1 MGIKRNG
8 HQGWNLLIGKQILLV
23 STLGM
28 YKEQC
33 GEYAY

>member
-1 MGIKRNG
+1 MGNNDLKLVIV
-8 HQGWNLLIGKQILLV
+8 KQILLF

-28 YKEQC
+28 YKEEY